1 MKFVSCEAPSA
12 YPFPFRSL
20 LARFPFNFY
29 CFYVLNPVPLV
40 RHLVSLLSY
49 SLRVSGMMFTS
60 TGSRGL
66 YKAPLSKSLLLLPT
80 VLTVLLT
87 VLLPQYQDLFIY
99 NLQAVR
105 QGKQFWRLVSGRLIC
120 LDLKD
125 TFCSSLLIYNFR
137 IFERRFGSHKF
148 ASFLFGAWI
157 LSAFV
162 DLLLIEAL
170 RFMFELKVDV
180 LPAGLLGPVFALFVP
195 FYSSIPRVQV
205 TQLLGHISITN
216 KSLTYIVG
224 AQLLTSSAYMW
235 VVACSGL
242 IAGML
247 YYSNKLAVQ
256 RFIRVPG
263 WAARFSSVLLEPVF
277 SDSEPTAEAPL
288 GMGATLDIQRQ
299 QRMDMLDQQLLLSQL
314 AHLRRNAQQQQA
326 QTGLLNWNRFFPTLR
341 HRGQNRHHEGPQP
354 QQPPYI
360 PPPDNT
366 AVAEEQVA
374 RLMEMGFSRMDA
386 QEALR
391 ASNNDINIAT
401 NFLLQ
406 H

>member
-1 MKFVSCEAPSA
+1 
-12 YPFPFRSL
+12 
-20 LARFPFNFY
+20 
-29 CFYVLNPVPLV
+29 
-40 RHLVSLLSY
+40 
-49 SLRVSGMMFTS
+49 MFTS

-66 YKAPLSKSLLLLPT
+66 YKAPLSKSLLLIPT
-80 VLTVLLT
+80 VLAVLLT
-87 VLLPQYQDLFIY
+87 VLLPQYQDVFLY

-105 QGKQFWRLVSGRLIC
+105 QAKQ
-120 LDLKD
+120 
-125 TFCSSLLIYNFR
+125 
-137 IFERRFGSHKF
+137 
-148 ASFLFGAWI
+148 SFLFGAWI

-162 DLLLIEAL
+162 DLLLTEAL
-170 RFMFELKVDV
+170 RFTFELKVDV

-205 TQLLGHISITN
+205 TQLLGHVSITN

-256 RFIRVPG
+256 KFICVPR
-263 WAARFSSVLLEPVF
+263 WAARCGSVLLEPVF

-326 QTGLLNWNRFFPTLR
+326 QQTGLLNWNRFFPTLR
-341 HRGQNRHHEGPQP
+341 HRGQNRHHEGPEP
-354 QQPPYI
+354 QH
-360 PPPDNT
+360 PPDNT
-366 AVAEEQVA
+366 PVAEEQVA

>member
-1 MKFVSCEAPSA
+1 HTA
-12 YPFPFRSL
+12 L
-20 LARFPFNFY
+20 
-29 CFYVLNPVPLV
+29 
-40 RHLVSLLSY
+40 
-49 SLRVSGMMFTS
+49 
-60 TGSRGL
+60 TGDWLGV
-66 YKAPLSKSLLLLPT
+66 YFAPLSKSLLLLPT

-148 ASFLFGAWI
+148 AVSLNSSTVV
-157 LSAFV
+157 L
-162 DLLLIEAL
+162 
-170 RFMFELKVDV
+170 DV

-256 RFIRVPG
+256 KFIRVPG
-263 WAARFSSVLLEPVF
+263 WAARCGSVLLEPVF
-277 SDSEPTAEAPL
+277 SNSEPTAEAPL

-314 AHLRRNAQQQQA
+314 EHLRRNAQQQQA

-354 QQPPYI
+354 QQPPYMH
-360 PPPDNT
+360 PPDNT

>member
-224 AQLLTSSAYMW
+224 AQ
-235 VVACSGL
+235 

-326 QTGLLNWNRFFPTLR
+326 QQTGLLNWNRFFPTLR